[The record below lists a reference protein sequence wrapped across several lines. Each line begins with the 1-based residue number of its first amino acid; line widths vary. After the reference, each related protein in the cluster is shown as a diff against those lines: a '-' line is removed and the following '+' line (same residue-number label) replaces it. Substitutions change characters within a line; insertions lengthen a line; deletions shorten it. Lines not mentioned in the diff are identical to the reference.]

1 MESDEELKSKFSNI
15 FIMLLYSISTNDL
28 DRVKH
33 FLTQEMID
41 KYQKVI
47 DTNINRKETVL
58 FDELN
63 VKTISI
69 TGKEI
74 KDDYEYVYV
83 DLTSR
88 FMNYYLDDDGNY
100 LRGNNKRRDENNHRL
115 VFRKKVGT
123 SSNVVV
129 KCPGCGANIDA
140 NFSGKCEYCGMTY
153 SAENYDYQLESITNL
168 L

>member
-33 FLTQEMID
+33 FLTKDMID
-41 KYQKVI
+41 KYQNVI
-47 DTNINRKETVL
+47 NNNIKNKETVL

-63 VKTISI
+63 VKTLSI
-69 TGKEI
+69 ASKEV
-74 KDDYEYVYV
+74 KDGYEYVYV

-88 FMNYYLDDDGNY
+88 YMNYYLDYDGNY
-100 LRGNNKRRDENNHRL
+100 KRGNNKNRDENNHKL
-115 VFRKKVGT
+115 VFKKNLNA
-123 SSNVVV
+123 SKNSVV

-140 NFSGKCEYCGMTY
+140 NFSGRCEYCGMTY
-153 SAENYDYQLESITNL
+153 SAESYDYQLESITNL
-168 L
+168 F